1 MRYFLTIGLLLGCLS
16 GWAQS
21 GAFTVSGRVLQV
33 GSNEPMANASV
44 FAEHTTFGTMTDALG
59 NFQLVLPNGGYEL
72 AVTFTGYQS
81 ESKRISSADGAQQ
94 SLSFALRPKEK
105 EMEAVAVTASNE
117 VKDGWEKYGS
127 FFLEQFIGKSANSAY
142 CKLENPAVLKF
153 YYSKKRN
160 RLKVLCD
167 ETLLIENKALGYRIR
182 YSLDSFVHE
191 YNSGLSQYT
200 GFPLFEELPSGGE
213 NDIVAVE
220 KARATA
226 FHGSILHFMRS
237 VYQQQLRPQGFDVQ
251 FIVKV
256 NEKDSAIRVR
266 DYYAALNYQ
275 MEDSSRT
282 VSIRP
287 NQQEVGVLYTK
298 EKPEAAYT
306 EANPDE
312 PSKFQFSVLVFPP
325 ATAIYIEPNG
335 FYYDQSDLL
344 IRDYWTWEK
353 IADMLPYDYKSNEQP

>member
-1 MRYFLTIGLLLGCLS
+1 MRWITTILCLFYALNS
-16 GWAQS
+16 VAQS
-21 GAFTVSGRVLQV
+21 EAFTVTGRVLQ
-33 GSNEPMANASV
+33 SSNNEPMANASV
-44 FAEHTTFGTMTDALG
+44 FAEHTTFGTMTDAQG

-81 ESKRISSADGAQQ
+81 ESKRIRSADGAQQ
-94 SLSFALRPKEK
+94 SFSFVLRPKEK

-142 CKLENPAVLKF
+142 CKLENPTALKF
-153 YYSKKRN
+153 YFSKKRN
-160 RLKVLCD
+160 RLKVLAD
-167 ETLLIENKALGYRIR
+167 EALLVENKALGYRIR

-200 GFPLFEELPSGGE
+200 GFPLFEELPAGGE
-213 NDIVAVE
+213 NDIASVE
-220 KARATA
+220 KARELA
-226 FHGSILHFMRS
+226 FRGSILHFMRS
-237 VYQQQLRPQGFDVQ
+237 VYQQQLRPEGFDVQ

-298 EKPEAAYT
+298 EKPETAYA

-312 PSKFQFSVLVFPP
+312 PVKFQFSVLVFPP
-325 ATAIYIEPNG
+325 GASIYIEPNG

-353 IADMLPYDYKSNEQP
+353 IADMLPYDYKSNGL